1 MTIWIG
7 ARYIG
12 FLSKICLH
20 IENRF
25 AIYFAF
31 LPDILFQEHY
41 LMRSSEK
48 SSMILRL
55 PYIEEFTIVM

>member
-1 MTIWIG
+1 MTIWIW
-7 ARYIG
+7 ARYLWFSSEIR
-12 FLSKICLH
+12 LH

-31 LPDILFQEHY
+31 LPYLFFHEHY
-41 LMRSSEK
+41 LMRSSQK